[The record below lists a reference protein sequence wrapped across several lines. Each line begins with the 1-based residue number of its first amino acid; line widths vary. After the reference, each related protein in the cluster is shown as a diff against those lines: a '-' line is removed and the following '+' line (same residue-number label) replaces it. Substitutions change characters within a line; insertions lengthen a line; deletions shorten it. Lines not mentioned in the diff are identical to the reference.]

1 MTDRPSARMRKRLNW
16 LFIIPVTLITAYIV
30 YSIFK
35 VAVLESGYWKM
46 LANGQQLQSTVVS
59 ASRGTIYDAKGSVLA
74 QSATVYTVYCDPVM
88 LKEFLGKKD
97 TLKSDLEALVKTEK
111 NDEKLKNY
119 QERLSKAKTGSEV
132 LDELVNYLSQKL
144 TTDTAT
150 VRKMLTDESSR
161 YKIIKRDVER
171 SLSTEIEKKLTELS
185 VDGVRCEPTTNR
197 VYPQNSLA
205 SNVIGHTDFDG
216 KGIYGIESY
225 YNEQLSG
232 VDGRIIT
239 AKDGDGNEIPYRYK
253 QQYNAQNGY
262 NVNLNIDSNIQ
273 YMLEKALKEAVAEH
287 KPKYRAAGII
297 MDPRTAQVLA
307 MATDFSYDP
316 NDPSEITD
324 KATANALAGMN
335 ESSEEYKKARL
346 DAWSTQWKNKAV
358 SEIYFPGSVFKIFTG
373 ASALEENAIT
383 LQDTFSCNTKIKV
396 ADREF
401 NCWSFVDHG
410 MQDLQTAM
418 VHSCN
423 PAFVQIGLTLG
434 GDKFCDYLD
443 AFGFTDLT
451 GVDLPGESMS
461 ITVNNTLGKD
471 NIGPV
476 ELASSSFGQT
486 NKLTPIQ
493 MITAASAVVNGGN
506 LLTPQVVNTVT
517 DENGNIVK
525 KNEVIKKRQ
534 VISKKTS
541 DEMRRILENVVQ
553 TEKSRNCYIQGYR
566 IGGKSGTSQK
576 LDENPAGTTYVSS
589 YCAFAPADDPQ
600 VIMLVLVDEPTGDK
614 YYGSQVAAPICVKVM
629 TEMLPYLEIF
639 PQYTEEERQKL
650 QVSVPNVQTYKLAS
664 AKQTLE
670 NLSFNVK
677 VIGNG
682 ENVVKQYPTG
692 VAIENGGTV
701 VLCTDDTKPDTVTV
715 PNLYG
720 LTRQQAKDLL
730 ASYGLNLTAQ
740 GSGAGEEGTVAQGDQ
755 QAIAGRKVPI
765 GTAVSVTFASKTVQ
779 SQ

>member
-1 MTDRPSARMRKRLNW
+1 MRKRLNW
-16 LFIIPVTLITAYIV
+16 IFALPIAILAGYIV

-35 VAVLESGYWKM
+35 VSVLESNYWKT

-88 LKEFLGKKD
+88 LKGFLDKKD
-97 TLKSDLEALVKTEK
+97 QLREDLEALVKSEK

-119 QERLSKAKTGSEV
+119 QERLSNAKTGTQV
-132 LDELVNYLSQKL
+132 LDDLVHFLSQKL

-150 VRKMLTDESSR
+150 VRKSLTDESSR

-171 SLSTEIEKKLTELS
+171 SLSTEIENKLTELD

-197 VYPQNSLA
+197 VYPQSSLA

-216 KGIYGIESY
+216 KGIYGVESY
-225 YNEQLSG
+225 YNDQLSG

-253 QQYNAQNGY
+253 QEYNAQNGY

-273 YMLEKALKEAVAEH
+273 YMLEKALKNAVAEH
-287 KPKYRAAGII
+287 KPKYRAAGIV
-297 MDPRTAQVLA
+297 MNPKTAQVLA
-307 MATDFSYDP
+307 MATDYSYDP
-316 NDPSEITD
+316 NEPGEISD
-324 KATANALAGMN
+324 KATAKKLAGMDEN
-335 ESSEEYKKARL
+335 SEEYKKERL

-383 LQDTFSCNTKIKV
+383 LKDTFSCNTKITV

-401 NCWSFVDHG
+401 DCWSFVDHG
-410 MQDLQTAM
+410 MQDLQMAM
-418 VHSCN
+418 KNSCN

-434 GDKFCDYLD
+434 GEKFCDYLD

-451 GVDLPGESMS
+451 GIDLPGESMS
-461 ITVNNTLGKD
+461 ITVNNTLGKE

-506 LLTPQVVNTVT
+506 LLTPQVVNTIT

-525 KNEVIKKRQ
+525 KNDVIKKRQ
-534 VISKKTS
+534 VISQKTS
-541 DEMRRILENVVQ
+541 DEMREILEGVVQ
-553 TEKSRNCYIQGYR
+553 KEKSGNCYIQGYR

-600 VIMLVLVDEPTGDK
+600 VIMLILVDEPTGDK
-614 YYGSQVAAPICVKVM
+614 YYGSQVAAPVCVQVM
-629 TEMLPYLEIF
+629 SEMLPYLEIF
-639 PQYTEEERQKL
+639 PQYTEEERKTL
-650 QVSVPNVQTYKLAS
+650 QVSVPNVQTYKIES

-670 NLSFNVK
+670 NLSLNVK
-677 VIGNG
+677 IIGNG
-682 ENVVKQYPTG
+682 KNVVRQYPTG
-692 VAIENGGTV
+692 VSIENGGTV
-701 VLCTDDTKPDTVTV
+701 VLCTDDTKPETVTV
-715 PNLYG
+715 PNLFG

-740 GSGAGEEGTVAQGDQ
+740 GSGASEEGTVAQADQ
-755 QAIAGRKVPI
+755 QAIAGRKVPV
-765 GTAVSVTFASKTVQ
+765 GTSITVTFTSTTVH

>member
-16 LFIIPVTLITAYIV
+16 LFVIPIALMAIYIV
-30 YSIFK
+30 YSIFR
-35 VAVLESGYWKM
+35 VAVLESNYWKM
-46 LANGQQLQSTVVS
+46 LANGQQLQSTVVN
-59 ASRGTIYDAKGSVLA
+59 ASRGTIYDSNGSVLA

-88 LKEFLGKKD
+88 LKEFLDKKD
-97 TLKSDLEALVKTEK
+97 KIKSELEELVKTEK
-111 NDEKLKNY
+111 NETQLNEYREKLN
-119 QERLSKAKTGSEV
+119 KARKGSDI
-132 LDELVNYLSQKL
+132 LDELVNFLSQKL

-150 VRKMLTDESSR
+150 VRKALTDENSR
-161 YKIIKRDVER
+161 YKVIKRDVER
-171 SLSTEIEKKLTELS
+171 SLSTDIEKKLTELD
-185 VDGVRCEPTTNR
+185 VDGVRCEPGTNR
-197 VYPQNSLA
+197 MYPQNSLA
-205 SNVIGHTDFDG
+205 ANVIGHTDFDG
-216 KGIYGIESY
+216 KGIYGIESF

-239 AKDGDGNEIPYRYK
+239 AKDGDGKEIPYRYK
-253 QQYNAQNGY
+253 QEYSAQNGY

-273 YMLEKALKEAVAEH
+273 FMLEKALKEAVAEH
-287 KPKYRAAGII
+287 KPKYRAAGIV
-297 MDPRTAQVLA
+297 MNPKTGQVMA

-316 NDPSEITD
+316 NEPGEISD
-324 KATANALAGMN
+324 KATAKKLAGMDEN
-335 ESSEEYKKARL
+335 SEEFKKARL

-383 LQDTFSCNTKIKV
+383 LKDTFSCNTKIKV

-401 NCWSFVDHG
+401 ACWSFVDHG
-410 MQDLQTAM
+410 MQDLQAAM
-418 VHSCN
+418 THSCN

-451 GVDLPGESMS
+451 GIDLPGESMS
-461 ITVNNTLGKD
+461 ITVNNTLGKG

-493 MITAASAVVNGGN
+493 MITAASAIVNGGN
-506 LLTPQVVNTVT
+506 LLTPQVVDTIT
-517 DENGNIVK
+517 DENGNVVK

-534 VISKKTS
+534 VISKNTS
-541 DEMRRILENVVQ
+541 DEMRKILENVVQ
-553 TEKSRNCYIQGYR
+553 TEKSGNCYIQGYR

-576 LDENPAGTTYVSS
+576 LDEDASGTTYVSS

-614 YYGSQVAAPICVKVM
+614 YYGSQVAAPVCVKVM
-629 TEMLPYLEIF
+629 SEMLPYLEIF
-639 PQYTEEERQKL
+639 PQYTEEERKTL
-650 QVSVPNVQTYKLAS
+650 QVSVPNVQTYKINS
-664 AKQTLE
+664 AKQTIE
-670 NLSFNVK
+670 NLGLTVK
-677 VIGNG
+677 VIGSG

-692 VAIENGGTV
+692 VSIETGGTV

-720 LTRQQAKDLL
+720 LTRQQAKELL

-740 GSGAGEEGTVAQGDQ
+740 GSGASEEKAVAQGDQ
-755 QAIAGRKVPI
+755 QAIAGRKVPV
-765 GTAVSVTFASKTVQ
+765 GTSITVTFASSTVA

>member
-16 LFIIPVTLITAYIV
+16 IFALPIAILAGYIV

-35 VAVLESGYWKM
+35 VSVLESNYWKT

-88 LKEFLGKKD
+88 LKGFLDKKD
-97 TLKSDLEALVKTEK
+97 QLREDLEALVKSEK

-119 QERLSKAKTGSEV
+119 QERLSNAKTGTQV
-132 LDELVNYLSQKL
+132 LDDLVHFLSQKL

-150 VRKMLTDESSR
+150 VRKSLTDESSR

-171 SLSTEIEKKLTELS
+171 SLSTEIENKLTELD

-197 VYPQNSLA
+197 VYPQSSLA

-216 KGIYGIESY
+216 KGIYGVESY
-225 YNEQLSG
+225 YNDQLSG

-253 QQYNAQNGY
+253 QEYNAQNGY

-273 YMLEKALKEAVAEH
+273 YMLEKALKNAVAEH
-287 KPKYRAAGII
+287 KPKYRAAGIV
-297 MDPRTAQVLA
+297 MNPKTAQVLA
-307 MATDFSYDP
+307 MATDYSYDP
-316 NDPSEITD
+316 NEPGEISD
-324 KATANALAGMN
+324 KATAKKLAGMDEN
-335 ESSEEYKKARL
+335 SEEYKKERL

-383 LQDTFSCNTKIKV
+383 LKDTFSCNTKIKV

-401 NCWSFVDHG
+401 DCWSFVDHG
-410 MQDLQTAM
+410 MQDLQMAM
-418 VHSCN
+418 KNSCN

-434 GDKFCDYLD
+434 GEKFCDYLD

-451 GVDLPGESMS
+451 GIDLPGESMS
-461 ITVNNTLGKD
+461 ITVNNTLGKE

-506 LLTPQVVNTVT
+506 LLTPQVVNTIT

-534 VISKKTS
+534 VISQKTS
-541 DEMRRILENVVQ
+541 DEMREILEGVVQ
-553 TEKSRNCYIQGYR
+553 KEKSGNCYIQGYR

-600 VIMLVLVDEPTGDK
+600 VIMLILVDEPTGDK
-614 YYGSQVAAPICVKVM
+614 YYGSQVAAPVCVQVM
-629 TEMLPYLEIF
+629 SEMLPYLEIF
-639 PQYTEEERQKL
+639 PQYTEEERKTL
-650 QVSVPNVQTYKLAS
+650 QVSVPNVQTYKIES

-670 NLSFNVK
+670 NLSLNVK
-677 VIGNG
+677 IIGNG
-682 ENVVKQYPTG
+682 KNVVRQYPTG
-692 VAIENGGTV
+692 VSIENGGTV
-701 VLCTDDTKPDTVTV
+701 VLCTDDTKPETVTV
-715 PNLYG
+715 PNLFG

-740 GSGAGEEGTVAQGDQ
+740 GSGASEEGTVAQADQ
-755 QAIAGRKVPI
+755 QAIAGRKVPV
-765 GTAVSVTFASKTVQ
+765 GTSITVTFTSTTVH

>member
-16 LFIIPVTLITAYIV
+16 IFALPIAILAGYIV

-35 VAVLESGYWKM
+35 VSVLESNYWKT

-88 LKEFLGKKD
+88 LKGFLDKKD
-97 TLKSDLEALVKTEK
+97 QLREDLEALVKSEK

-119 QERLSKAKTGSEV
+119 QERLSNAKTGTQV
-132 LDELVNYLSQKL
+132 LDDLVNFLSQKL

-150 VRKMLTDESSR
+150 VRKSLTDESSR

-171 SLSTEIEKKLTELS
+171 SLSTEIENKLTELD

-197 VYPQNSLA
+197 VYPQSSLA

-216 KGIYGIESY
+216 KGIYGVESY
-225 YNEQLSG
+225 YNDQLSG

-253 QQYNAQNGY
+253 QEYNAQNGY

-273 YMLEKALKEAVAEH
+273 YMLEKALKNAVAEH
-287 KPKYRAAGII
+287 KPKYRAAGIV
-297 MDPRTAQVLA
+297 MNPKTAQVLA
-307 MATDFSYDP
+307 MATDYSYDP
-316 NDPSEITD
+316 NEPGEISD
-324 KATANALAGMN
+324 KATAKKLAGMDEN
-335 ESSEEYKKARL
+335 SEEYKKERL

-383 LQDTFSCNTKIKV
+383 LKDTFSCNTKIKV

-401 NCWSFVDHG
+401 DCWSFVDHG
-410 MQDLQTAM
+410 MQDLQMAM
-418 VHSCN
+418 KNSCN

-434 GDKFCDYLD
+434 GEKFCDYLD

-451 GVDLPGESMS
+451 GIDLPGESMS
-461 ITVNNTLGKD
+461 ITVNNTLGKE

-506 LLTPQVVNTVT
+506 LLTPQVVNTIT

-534 VISKKTS
+534 VISQKTS
-541 DEMRRILENVVQ
+541 DEMREILEGVVQ
-553 TEKSRNCYIQGYR
+553 KEKSGNCYIQGYR

-600 VIMLVLVDEPTGDK
+600 VIMLILVDEPTGDK
-614 YYGSQVAAPICVKVM
+614 YYGSQVAAPVCVQVM
-629 TEMLPYLEIF
+629 SEMLPYLEIF
-639 PQYTEEERQKL
+639 PQYTEEERKTL
-650 QVSVPNVQTYKLAS
+650 QVSVPNVQTYKIES

-670 NLSFNVK
+670 NLSLNVK
-677 VIGNG
+677 IIGNG
-682 ENVVKQYPTG
+682 KNVVRQYPTG
-692 VAIENGGTV
+692 VSIENGGTV
-701 VLCTDDTKPDTVTV
+701 VLCTDDTKPETVTV
-715 PNLYG
+715 PNLFG

-740 GSGAGEEGTVAQGDQ
+740 GSGASEEGTVAQADQ
-755 QAIAGRKVPI
+755 QAIAGRKVPV
-765 GTAVSVTFASKTVQ
+765 GTSITVTFTSTTVH

>member
-1 MTDRPSARMRKRLNW
+1 MKRRLN
-16 LFIIPVTLITAYIV
+16 LLIIFPIAVIAGYIA

-35 VAVLESGYWKM
+35 VAVLESGYWRA

-59 ASRGTIYDAKGSVLA
+59 ASRGTIYDSQGSVLA

-88 LKEFLGKKD
+88 LKGFLEKKD
-97 TLKSDLEALVKTEK
+97 KVKSELEDLVKTEK
-111 NDEKLKNY
+111 NDSKLNDY
-119 QERLSKAKTGSEV
+119 RERLNKARSGSDI
-132 LDELVNYLSQKL
+132 LDELVNFLSQKL
-144 TTDTAT
+144 TTDTSA
-150 VRKMLTDESSR
+150 VRKALTDESSR

-171 SLSTEIEKKLTELS
+171 SVSTEIEKKLTELD

-197 VYPQNSLA
+197 VYPQSSLA
-205 SNVIGHTDFDG
+205 ANVIGHTDFDG

-273 YMLEKALKEAVAEH
+273 FMLEKALKDAVAEH
-287 KPKYRAAGII
+287 KPKYRAAGIV
-297 MDPRTAQVLA
+297 MNPKTAQVLA

-316 NDPSEITD
+316 NEPSEITD
-324 KATANALAGMN
+324 KATAKALAGMS
-335 ESSEEYKKARL
+335 EESEEYKKARL

-383 LQDTFSCNTKIKV
+383 LQDTFSCNTLIKI

-401 NCWSFVDHG
+401 HCWSFVDHG

-434 GDKFCDYLD
+434 GEKFCDYLD

-451 GVDLPGESMS
+451 GIDLPGESMS

-506 LLTPQVVNTVT
+506 LLTPQVVNTIT

-534 VISKKTS
+534 VISQKTS
-541 DEMRRILENVVQ
+541 DEMRTILENVVK
-553 TEKSRNCYIQGYR
+553 TEKSGNCYIQGYR

-576 LDENPAGTTYVSS
+576 LDEDPRGTTYVSS

-614 YYGSQVAAPICVKVM
+614 YYGSQVAAPVCVSVM

-639 PQYTEEERQKL
+639 PQYTEEERKTL
-650 QVSVPNVQTYKLAS
+650 QVSVPNVQTYKVNS

-670 NLSFNVK
+670 NLSLKVT

-692 VAIENGGTV
+692 VSIENGGTV
-701 VLCTDDTKPDTVTV
+701 VLCTDDTRPDTVTV
-715 PNLYG
+715 PSLLG

-730 ASYGLNLTAQ
+730 SSYGLNLTAQ
-740 GSGAGEEGTVAQGDQ
+740 GSGASEEGAVAQGDQ
-755 QAIAGRKVPI
+755 QATAGRKVPV
-765 GTAVSVTFASKTVQ
+765 GTAVSVTFASSTVH

>member
-1 MTDRPSARMRKRLNW
+1 MTDRPSARMRKRLN
-16 LFIIPVTLITAYIV
+16 LILLVPITIIVIYIV
-30 YSIFK
+30 YSVFK
-35 VAVLESGYWKM
+35 VAVLESSYWKM
-46 LANGQQLQSTVVS
+46 LANGQQLQSTVVN
-59 ASRGTIYDAKGSVLA
+59 ASRGTIYDANGSVLA

-88 LKEFLGKKD
+88 LKEFLDKKD
-97 TLKSDLEALVKTEK
+97 KVKAELEDLVKTEK
-111 NDEKLKNY
+111 NEKQLNEYREKLN
-119 QERLSKAKTGSEV
+119 KARKGSDI
-132 LDELVNYLSQKL
+132 LDELVNFLSQKQ

-150 VRKMLTDESSR
+150 VRKALTDESSR
-161 YKIIKRDVER
+161 YKVIKRDVER
-171 SLSTEIEKKLTELS
+171 SLSTDIEKKLTELDI
-185 VDGVRCEPTTNR
+185 DGVRCEPSTNR
-197 VYPQNSLA
+197 MYPQNSLA
-205 SNVIGHTDFDG
+205 ANVIGHTDFDG

-239 AKDGDGNEIPYRYK
+239 AKDGDGKEIPYRYK
-253 QQYNAQNGY
+253 QEYSAQNGY

-273 YMLEKALKEAVAEH
+273 FMLEKALKEAVAEH

-297 MDPRTAQVLA
+297 MNPQTGQVMA
-307 MATDFSYDP
+307 MATDYSYDP
-316 NDPSEITD
+316 NEPGEISD
-324 KATANALAGMN
+324 KATAKTLAGMDEN
-335 ESSEEYKKARL
+335 SEEYKKARL

-401 NCWSFVDHG
+401 ACWSFVDHG
-410 MQDLQTAM
+410 MQDLQAAM
-418 VHSCN
+418 THSCN

-451 GVDLPGESMS
+451 GIDLPGESMS
-461 ITVNNTLGKD
+461 ITINNTLGKG

-493 MITAASAVVNGGN
+493 MITAASAIVNGGN
-506 LLTPQVVNTVT
+506 LLTPQVVDTVT
-517 DENGNIVK
+517 DENGNVVK

-534 VISKKTS
+534 VISKRTS
-541 DEMRRILENVVQ
+541 DEMRTILENVVQ
-553 TEKSRNCYIQGYR
+553 TEKSGNCYIQGYR

-576 LDENPAGTTYVSS
+576 LDEDVSGTTYVSS

-614 YYGSQVAAPICVKVM
+614 YYGSQVAAPVCVKVM
-629 TEMLPYLEIF
+629 SEMLPYLEIF
-639 PQYTEEERQKL
+639 PQYTEEERKTL
-650 QVSVPNVQTYKLAS
+650 QVSVPNVQTYKLNS

-670 NLSFNVK
+670 NQGLVVK

-692 VAIENGGTV
+692 VSIETGGTV

-715 PNLYG
+715 PSLLG
-720 LTRQQAKDLL
+720 LTRQQAKELL

-740 GSGAGEEGTVAQGDQ
+740 GSGASEEKAVAQGDQ

-765 GTAVSVTFASKTVQ
+765 GTSITVTFASSTVA

>member
-1 MTDRPSARMRKRLNW
+1 
-16 LFIIPVTLITAYIV
+16 
-30 YSIFK
+30 
-35 VAVLESGYWKM
+35 
-46 LANGQQLQSTVVS
+46 
-59 ASRGTIYDAKGSVLA
+59 
-74 QSATVYTVYCDPVM
+74 
-88 LKEFLGKKD
+88 
-97 TLKSDLEALVKTEK
+97 
-111 NDEKLKNY
+111 
-119 QERLSKAKTGSEV
+119 
-132 LDELVNYLSQKL
+132 
-144 TTDTAT
+144 
-150 VRKMLTDESSR
+150 
-161 YKIIKRDVER
+161 
-171 SLSTEIEKKLTELS
+171 
-185 VDGVRCEPTTNR
+185 
-197 VYPQNSLA
+197 
-205 SNVIGHTDFDG
+205 
-216 KGIYGIESY
+216 
-225 YNEQLSG
+225 
-232 VDGRIIT
+232 
-239 AKDGDGNEIPYRYK
+239 
-253 QQYNAQNGY
+253 
-262 NVNLNIDSNIQ
+262 
-273 YMLEKALKEAVAEH
+273 
-287 KPKYRAAGII
+287 
-297 MDPRTAQVLA
+297 
-307 MATDFSYDP
+307 
-316 NDPSEITD
+316 
-324 KATANALAGMN
+324 
-335 ESSEEYKKARL
+335 
-346 DAWSTQWKNKAV
+346 
-358 SEIYFPGSVFKIFTG
+358 
-373 ASALEENAIT
+373 
-383 LQDTFSCNTKIKV
+383 
-396 ADREF
+396 
-401 NCWSFVDHG
+401 
-410 MQDLQTAM
+410 
-418 VHSCN
+418 
-423 PAFVQIGLTLG
+423 
-434 GDKFCDYLD
+434 
-443 AFGFTDLT
+443 
-451 GVDLPGESMS
+451 
-461 ITVNNTLGKD
+461 
-471 NIGPV
+471 
-476 ELASSSFGQT
+476 
-486 NKLTPIQ
+486 

-553 TEKSRNCYIQGYR
+553 TEKSGNCYIQGYR

-779 SQ
+779 SQG

>member
-16 LFIIPVTLITAYIV
+16 IFALPIAILAGYIV

-35 VAVLESGYWKM
+35 VSVLESNYWKT

-88 LKEFLGKKD
+88 LKGFLDKKD
-97 TLKSDLEALVKTEK
+97 QLREDLEALVKSEK

-119 QERLSKAKTGSEV
+119 QERLSNAKTGTQV
-132 LDELVNYLSQKL
+132 LDDLVHFLSQKL

-150 VRKMLTDESSR
+150 VRKSLTDESSR

-171 SLSTEIEKKLTELS
+171 SLSTEIENKLTELD

-197 VYPQNSLA
+197 VYPQSSLA

-216 KGIYGIESY
+216 KGIYGVESY
-225 YNEQLSG
+225 YNDQLSG

-253 QQYNAQNGY
+253 QEYNAQNGY

-273 YMLEKALKEAVAEH
+273 YMLEKALKNAVAEH
-287 KPKYRAAGII
+287 KPKYRAAGIV
-297 MDPRTAQVLA
+297 MNPKTAQVLA
-307 MATDFSYDP
+307 MATDYSYDP
-316 NDPSEITD
+316 NEPGEISD
-324 KATANALAGMN
+324 KATAKKLAGMDEN
-335 ESSEEYKKARL
+335 SEEYKKERL

-383 LQDTFSCNTKIKV
+383 LKDTFSCNTKIKV

-401 NCWSFVDHG
+401 DCWSFVDHG
-410 MQDLQTAM
+410 MQDLQMAM
-418 VHSCN
+418 KNSCN

-434 GDKFCDYLD
+434 GEKFCDYLD

-451 GVDLPGESMS
+451 GIDLPGESMS
-461 ITVNNTLGKD
+461 ITVNNTLGKE

-506 LLTPQVVNTVT
+506 LLTPQVVNTIT

-534 VISKKTS
+534 VISQKTS
-541 DEMRRILENVVQ
+541 DEMREILEGVVQ
-553 TEKSRNCYIQGYR
+553 KEKSGNCYIQGYR

-589 YCAFAPADDPQ
+589 YAD
-600 VIMLVLVDEPTGDK
+600 LGRRT
-614 YYGSQVAAPICVKVM
+614 YG
-629 TEMLPYLEIF
+629 
-639 PQYTEEERQKL
+639 R
-650 QVSVPNVQTYKLAS
+650 
-664 AKQTLE
+664 
-670 NLSFNVK
+670 
-677 VIGNG
+677 
-682 ENVVKQYPTG
+682 
-692 VAIENGGTV
+692 
-701 VLCTDDTKPDTVTV
+701 
-715 PNLYG
+715 
-720 LTRQQAKDLL
+720 
-730 ASYGLNLTAQ
+730 
-740 GSGAGEEGTVAQGDQ
+740 
-755 QAIAGRKVPI
+755 
-765 GTAVSVTFASKTVQ
+765 
-779 SQ
+779 